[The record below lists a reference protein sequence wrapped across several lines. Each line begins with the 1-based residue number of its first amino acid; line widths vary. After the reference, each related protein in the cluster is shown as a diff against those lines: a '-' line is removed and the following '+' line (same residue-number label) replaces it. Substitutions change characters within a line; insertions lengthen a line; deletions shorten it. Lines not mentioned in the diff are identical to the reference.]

1 MYYQIL
7 AFIIHRK
14 IQKSHIKTINLKC
27 LPQNDHAG
35 WFSISDIQDYFEYIM
50 KKDETLTANRSIK
63 KYINKIENGITFK
76 NKTGYYF
83 ELSTLETIK
92 LLKKTENKIAKDKK
106 WWKCTSFTNYWI
118 SNWYIQIIELILVY
132 CNSSYF

>member
-1 MYYQIL
+1 
-7 AFIIHRK
+7 
-14 IQKSHIKTINLKC
+14 
-27 LPQNDHAG
+27 
-35 WFSISDIQDYFEYIM
+35 M

-76 NKTGYYF
+76 NKTGYFF

-106 WWKCTSFTNYWI
+106 W
-118 SNWYIQIIELILVY
+118 
-132 CNSSYF
+132 